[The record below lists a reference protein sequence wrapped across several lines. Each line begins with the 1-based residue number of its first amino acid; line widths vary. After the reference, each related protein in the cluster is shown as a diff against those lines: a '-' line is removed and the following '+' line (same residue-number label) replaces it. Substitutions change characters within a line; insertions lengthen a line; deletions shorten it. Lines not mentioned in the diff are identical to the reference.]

1 MEHLN
6 LDTLSR
12 LVEENADRD
21 EAAHLATCDSC
32 RAELNALRAQTE
44 ALRHLPDLRPPLG
57 DWEVLQARLVSEG
70 LVKHPTGLAGVLAVT
85 PGWMRAAAGVML
97 FLGGTS
103 VGVLLANNG
112 PAPFGRPTS
121 IGSADT
127 YEEAAELVRVA
138 EQQYVDALL
147 QARELA
153 VAEGSAVDFADPASR
168 YAALDYLVAAGQAAV
183 RQAPADPFL
192 NGLLASTM
200 AERQAALRRI
210 SSGGDWF

>member
-1 MEHLN
+1 
-6 LDTLSR
+6 
-12 LVEENADRD
+12 
-21 EAAHLATCDSC
+21 
-32 RAELNALRAQTE
+32 
-44 ALRHLPDLRPPLG
+44 
-57 DWEVLQARLVSEG
+57 VLQARLVSEG
-70 LVKHPTGLAGVLAVT
+70 LVKHNTGLAAVLAVT
-85 PGWMRAAAGVML
+85 PGWMRAAAAVLL
-97 FLGGTS
+97 FLGGTAL
-103 VGVLLANNG
+103 GVVIAHNA
-112 PAPFGRPTS
+112 PAPFGREASLGTP
-121 IGSADT
+121 DT

-138 EQQYVDALL
+138 EQQYVDLL
-147 QARELA
+147 LRARELA